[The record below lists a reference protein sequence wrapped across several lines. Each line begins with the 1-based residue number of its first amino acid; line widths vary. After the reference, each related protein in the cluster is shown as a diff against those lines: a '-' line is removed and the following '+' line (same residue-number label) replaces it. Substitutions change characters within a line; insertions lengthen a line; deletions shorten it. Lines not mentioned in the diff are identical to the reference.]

1 MHSRI
6 FQVSANPISKEDYI
20 SEFKYDENRVNGIA
34 DYVVTVSEPLED
46 LKWLQSVNKGLE
58 VNFEEKTVT
67 ITSKKEYFER
77 SYEEFQEKLE
87 ELQQATIDD
96 FITTKNHFQMYE
108 LQKSYDNKYGF
119 YIDDNDEYMGLDTLD
134 AWVRE
139 AEENKKY
146 YIGRVFDYHF

>member
-20 SEFKYDENRVNGIA
+20 SECKYDENLVNGIA

-46 LKWLQSVNKGLE
+46 LKWLQSVNRGLE
-58 VNFEEKTVT
+58 VNFEEKTIT

-77 SYEEFQEKLE
+77 SYEEFQKKLE

-96 FITTKNHFQMYE
+96 FITTKNHFQMYD
-108 LQKSYDNKYGF
+108 LQESYNSKRGF
-119 YIDDNDEYMGLDTLD
+119 YIDDNDEYMGLNTLD